1 MKVLVVQQRMGIGDM
16 VIFLPYVHAISKKF
30 QSQVS
35 LLVKKNSRAEQ
46 LCKHDQHIK
55 EIIYL
60 DRNENNSGRHDGWIG
75 FFNLLKEI
83 KEKKF
88 DKIFIFNGSLRFLL
102 LAKLCGIKSI
112 LQYPLFTRKNNIVL
126 TAKNFTE
133 KFTENVIST
142 QPRIYLKEDTV
153 KKVKEEY
160 SFNKNFKHICIGFSA
175 SGPTKR
181 WDVENYIKL
190 ASEINKKVP
199 CKFYLAGGKNDQEL
213 FTKFSNSSIAK
224 NCISFKDLTIQETL
238 PIIKNCNI
246 YVGNDTGWLHISSAL
261 NKKCLALFMDSPV
274 QAYGTYSKNIYLIVP
289 EGETNETTTH
299 NTRGGGKISFDK
311 VLNKSLE
318 LLN

>member
-35 LLVKKNSRAEQ
+35 LLVKKNSKADQ
-46 LCKHDQHIK
+46 LCQNDQHIK

-60 DRNENNSGRHDGWIG
+60 DRNNDNSGRHDGWVG
-75 FFNLLKEI
+75 FFKLLKDI
-83 KEKKF
+83 KVKRF

-133 KFTENVIST
+133 KFTENTIST
-142 QPRIYLKEDTV
+142 QPRIYLKEDVVKEV
-153 KKVKEEY
+153 KKKY
-160 SFNKNFKHICIGFSA
+160 NFNENFKHICFGFSA

-190 ASEINKKVP
+190 ATEINKKIP
-199 CKFYLAGGKNDQEL
+199 CKFYLAGGKDDREL
-213 FTKFSNSSIAK
+213 FAKFLNSPVANK
-224 NCISFKDLTIQETL
+224 CISFENLTIQETL
-238 PIIKNCNI
+238 PIIKNCNVYI
-246 YVGNDTGWLHISSAL
+246 GNDTGWLHISSAL

-274 QAYGTYSKNIYLIVP
+274 QAYGTYSKNIYLVVP
-289 EGETNETTTH
+289 EGKTEKTTTH
-299 NTRGGGKISFDK
+299 DTLGKEKIVFEN
-311 VLNKSLE
+311 VLNKSLD

>member
-35 LLVKKNSRAEQ
+35 LLVKKNSKAEQ
-46 LCKHDQHIK
+46 LCKNDRHIN

-60 DRNENNSGRHDGWIG
+60 DRSKNNSGKHDGLMG
-75 FFNLLKEI
+75 FLNLLKVI

-112 LQYPLFTRKNNIVL
+112 LQYPLFIKKNNIVL
-126 TAKNFTE
+126 TAKEFTE
-133 KFTENVIST
+133 KFTKNTIST
-142 QPRIYLKEDTV
+142 QPRIYIKEV
-153 KKVKEEY
+153 AVSKAKEKY
-160 SFNKNFKHICIGFSA
+160 NFNKNFKHICVGFSA

-181 WDVENYIKL
+181 WHIENYIKL
-190 ASEINKKVP
+190 VEEINKKIP
-199 CKFYLAGGKNDQEL
+199 CKFYLAGGKNDREL
-213 FTKFSNSSIAK
+213 FTKFFNSSVANK
-224 NCISFKDLTIQETL
+224 CISFENLTIEETL

-246 YVGNDTGWLHISSAL
+246 YIGNDTGWLHISSAL
-261 NKKCLALFMDSPV
+261 NKKCLALFMDSPA
-274 QAYGTYSKNIYLIVP
+274 QAYGTYSKNIYLVVP
-289 EGETNETTTH
+289 EGETEKTTTH
-299 NTRGGGKISFDK
+299 DTLGKEKIVFEN

>member
-35 LLVKKNSRAEQ
+35 LLVKKNSKAGQ
-46 LCKHDQHIK
+46 LCQNDQHIK

-60 DRNENNSGRHDGWIG
+60 DRNNDNSGKHDGWVG
-75 FFNLLKEI
+75 FFKLLQEI

-126 TAKNFTE
+126 TAKKFTE
-133 KFTENVIST
+133 KFTENTIST
-142 QPRIYLKEDTV
+142 QPIIYLKEKAV
-153 KKVKEEY
+153 EKAKEKY
-160 SFNKNFKHICIGFSA
+160 SFSKNFRHICIGFSA
-175 SGPTKR
+175 SGSTKR
-181 WDVENYIKL
+181 WHIENYIKL
-190 ASEINKKVP
+190 AAEINKKIP
-199 CKFYLAGGKNDQEL
+199 CKFYLAGGKNDREL
-213 FTKFSNSSIAK
+213 FAKFLNSSVANK
-224 NCISFKDLTIQETL
+224 CISFENLTIQETL
-238 PIIKNCNI
+238 PIIQNCNI
-246 YVGNDTGWLHISSAL
+246 YIGNDTGWLHISSAL
-261 NKKCLALFMDSPV
+261 NKKCLALFMDSPA
-274 QAYGTYSKNIYLIVP
+274 QAYGTYSKNISLIVP
-289 EGETNETTTH
+289 EGETESTTTH
-299 NTRGGGKISFDK
+299 DTLGKEKIVFEN

>member
-35 LLVKKNSRAEQ
+35 LLVKKNSKASQ
-46 LCKHDQHIK
+46 LCQNDQHIK

-60 DRNENNSGRHDGWIG
+60 DRNNDNSGRHDGWMG
-75 FFNLLKEI
+75 FFKLLQEI

-133 KFTENVIST
+133 KFTENIVST
-142 QPRIYLKEDTV
+142 QPRIYLKEEAV
-153 KKVKEEY
+153 ERAKEKY
-160 SFNKNFKHICIGFSA
+160 SFNKNFRHVCIGFSA

-181 WDVENYIKL
+181 WHIENYIKL
-190 ASEINKKVP
+190 AVEINKKIP
-199 CKFYLAGGKNDQEL
+199 CKFYLAGGKNDREL
-213 FTKFSNSSIAK
+213 FAKFLNSSVANK
-224 NCISFKDLTIQETL
+224 CISFENLTIQETL

-246 YVGNDTGWLHISSAL
+246 YIGNDTGWLHISSAL
-261 NKKCLALFMDSPV
+261 NKKCLALFMDSPA
-274 QAYGTYSKNIYLIVP
+274 QAYGTYSKNIYLVVP
-289 EGETNETTTH
+289 EGETEKTTTH
-299 NTRGGGKISFDK
+299 DTLGKEKIVFEN
-311 VLNKSLE
+311 VLNRSLE

>member
-35 LLVKKNSRAEQ
+35 LLVKKSSKAEQ
-46 LCKHDQHIK
+46 LCKNDQHIK

-60 DRNENNSGRHDGWIG
+60 DRNKNNTGRHDGWIG
-75 FFNLLKEI
+75 FFNLFKEI
-83 KEKKF
+83 KEKKI
-88 DKIFIFNGSLRFLL
+88 DKILIFNGSLRFLL

-133 KFTENVIST
+133 KFTNNTIST
-142 QPRIYLKEDTV
+142 QPIIYLDKEAV
-153 KKVKEEY
+153 KKAKEKY
-160 SFNKNFKHICIGFSA
+160 NFNKNFKHICIGFSA

-190 ASEINKKVP
+190 ATEIDKKMP
-199 CKFYLAGGKNDQEL
+199 CKFYLAGGKNDREL
-213 FTKFSNSSIAK
+213 FSKFLDSSVAN
-224 NCISFKDLTIQETL
+224 NCISFENLSIQETL

-246 YVGNDTGWLHISSAL
+246 YIGNDTGWLHISTAL

-274 QAYGTYSKNIYLIVP
+274 QAYGTYSKNIYLVVP
-289 EGETNETTTH
+289 EGETEKTTTH
-299 NTRGGGKISFDK
+299 DTLGKEKIVFK
-311 VLNKSLE
+311 NVLNRSLE

>member
-46 LCKHDQHIK
+46 LCQNDQHIK
-55 EIIYL
+55 DVIYL
-60 DRNENNSGRHDGWIG
+60 DRNKNNSGKHDGWVG

-133 KFTENVIST
+133 KFTENTVST
-142 QPRIYLKEDTV
+142 QPRIYLKEDA
-153 KKVKEEY
+153 VKEAKKKY
-160 SFNKNFKHICIGFSA
+160 SFDNNFKHICIGFSA

-190 ASEINKKVP
+190 ATEIDKKVP

-213 FTKFSNSSIAK
+213 FTKFSNSSIAN

-274 QAYGTYSKNIYLIVP
+274 QAYGTYSKNIYLVIP
-289 EGETNETTTH
+289 EGETDETTIH
-299 NTRGGGKISFDK
+299 STRGKEKISFDK

>member
-35 LLVKKNSRAEQ
+35 LLVKRNSKADQ
-46 LCKHDQHIK
+46 LCQNDEHIK

-60 DRNENNSGRHDGWIG
+60 DRNNDNSGRHDGWIG
-75 FFNLLKEI
+75 FFKLLKDI
-83 KEKKF
+83 KVKRF

-133 KFTENVIST
+133 KFTENTIST
-142 QPRIYLKEDTV
+142 QPRIYLKVEAV
-153 KKVKEEY
+153 KRAKEKY
-160 SFNKNFKHICIGFSA
+160 SFNKDFKNVCVGFSA

-181 WDVENYIKL
+181 LHIENYIKL
-190 ASEINKKVP
+190 ATEINKKIP
-199 CKFYLAGGKNDQEL
+199 CKFYLAGGKNDHEL
-213 FTKFSNSSIAK
+213 FAKFLNSPVAN
-224 NCISFKDLTIQETL
+224 NCISFENLTIQETL

-246 YVGNDTGWLHISSAL
+246 YIGNDTGWLHISSAL
-261 NKKCLALFMDSPV
+261 NKKCLALFMDSPA
-274 QAYGTYSKNIYLIVP
+274 QAYGTYSKNISLIIP
-289 EGETNETTTH
+289 EGETESTTTH
-299 NTRGGGKISFDK
+299 DTLGKEKIVFEN
-311 VLNKSLE
+311 VLNRSLE

>member
-16 VIFLPYVHAISKKF
+16 VIFLPYVHAISKKL

-46 LCKHDQHIK
+46 LCKNDQHIK

-60 DRNENNSGRHDGWIG
+60 DRNKNNSGKHDGWIG
-75 FFNLLKEI
+75 FFNLLKKI

-133 KFTENVIST
+133 KFTENTIST
-142 QPRIYLKEDTV
+142 QPRIYLKEDV
-153 KKVKEEY
+153 VKEVKEKY
-160 SFNKNFKHICIGFSA
+160 NFNENFKHICFGFSA

-181 WDVENYIKL
+181 WHVENYIKL
-190 ASEINKKVP
+190 AAEINKKIP
-199 CKFYLAGGKNDQEL
+199 CKFYLAGGKDDREL
-213 FTKFSNSSIAK
+213 FAKFLNSPVANK
-224 NCISFKDLTIQETL
+224 CISFENLTIQETL
-238 PIIKNCNI
+238 PIIKNCNVYI
-246 YVGNDTGWLHISSAL
+246 GNDTGWLHISSAL

-274 QAYGTYSKNIYLIVP
+274 QAYGTYSKNISLVVP
-289 EGETNETTTH
+289 EGETEKTTTH
-299 NTRGGGKISFDK
+299 DTLGKEKIVFEN

>member
-16 VIFLPYVHAISKKF
+16 VIFLPYVHAISKKL

-46 LCKHDQHIK
+46 LCKNDQHIK

-60 DRNENNSGRHDGWIG
+60 DRNKNNSGKHDGWIG
-75 FFNLLKEI
+75 FFNLLKKI

-133 KFTENVIST
+133 KFTENTIST
-142 QPRIYLKEDTV
+142 QPRIYLKEDV
-153 KKVKEEY
+153 VKEVKEKY
-160 SFNKNFKHICIGFSA
+160 NFNENFKHICFGFSA

-181 WDVENYIKL
+181 WHVENYIKL
-190 ASEINKKVP
+190 AAEINKKIP
-199 CKFYLAGGKNDQEL
+199 CKFYLAGGKDDREL
-213 FTKFSNSSIAK
+213 FAKFLNSPVANK
-224 NCISFKDLTIQETL
+224 CISFENLTIQETL
-238 PIIKNCNI
+238 PIIKNCNVYI
-246 YVGNDTGWLHISSAL
+246 GNDTGWLHISSAL

-274 QAYGTYSKNIYLIVP
+274 QAYGTYSKNIYLVVP
-289 EGETNETTTH
+289 EGKTEKTTTH
-299 NTRGGGKISFDK
+299 DTLGKEKIVFEN
-311 VLNKSLE
+311 VLNKSLD

>member
-35 LLVKKNSRAEQ
+35 LLVKKNSKADQ
-46 LCKHDQHIK
+46 LCQNDQHIK

-60 DRNENNSGRHDGWIG
+60 DRNNDNLGRHDGWLG
-75 FFNLLKEI
+75 FFKLLQEI

-133 KFTENVIST
+133 KFTENTIST
-142 QPRIYLKEDTV
+142 QPRIYLKEKAV
-153 KKVKEEY
+153 EKAKEKY
-160 SFNKNFKHICIGFSA
+160 SFNKNFRHICIGFSA
-175 SGPTKR
+175 SGSTKR
-181 WDVENYIKL
+181 WHIENYIKL
-190 ASEINKKVP
+190 AVEINKKIP
-199 CKFYLAGGKNDQEL
+199 CKFYLAGGKNDREL
-213 FTKFSNSSIAK
+213 FAKFLNSSVANK
-224 NCISFKDLTIQETL
+224 CISFENLTIQETL
-238 PIIKNCNI
+238 PIIKNCNMYI
-246 YVGNDTGWLHISSAL
+246 GNDTGWLHISSAL
-261 NKKCLALFMDSPV
+261 NKKCLALFMDSPA
-274 QAYGTYSKNIYLIVP
+274 QAYGTYSKNISLIVP
-289 EGETNETTTH
+289 EGETESTTTH
-299 NTRGGGKISFDK
+299 DTLGKEKIVFEN

>member
-35 LLVKKNSRAEQ
+35 LLVKKNSKADQ
-46 LCKHDQHIK
+46 LCQNDLHIK

-60 DRNENNSGRHDGWIG
+60 DRNKNNSGKHDGWIG

-133 KFTENVIST
+133 KFTENTIST
-142 QPRIYLKEDTV
+142 QPRIYLKEDVVKEV
-153 KKVKEEY
+153 KKKY
-160 SFNKNFKHICIGFSA
+160 NFNENFKHICFGFSA

-190 ASEINKKVP
+190 ATEINKKIP
-199 CKFYLAGGKNDQEL
+199 CKFYLAGGKDDREL
-213 FTKFSNSSIAK
+213 FAKFLNSPVANK
-224 NCISFKDLTIQETL
+224 CISFENLTIQETL
-238 PIIKNCNI
+238 PIIKNCNVYI
-246 YVGNDTGWLHISSAL
+246 GNDTGWLHISSAL
-261 NKKCLALFMDSPV
+261 NKKCLALFMDSPA
-274 QAYGTYSKNIYLIVP
+274 QAYGTYSKNIYLVVP
-289 EGETNETTTH
+289 EGETESTTTH
-299 NTRGGGKISFDK
+299 DTLGKEKIVFEN
-311 VLNKSLE
+311 VLNKSLQ
-318 LLN
+318 LLS